1 MNDSSSEKQILL
13 SVIVPTRNCAHQ
25 IYDALSSI
33 FSNNVPDEIFEVLV
47 VDYNSSDSTLK
58 IASKFPVRILKCK
71 RKGIGVARNFGI
83 VNSKGKIL
91 CFTDADCVV
100 EKEWL
105 AKILKFFK
113 DNPGVDGV
121 GGPTL
126 AYPQPCNKIQKFA
139 GEIFVEDQG
148 FPKERR
154 NVQFGKFEGSL
165 FGTNSA
171 YRKEALVSVGGF
183 TPGGNCIELSWRLV
197 SNGKVLVF
205 DPDLKVYHKLPWS
218 IKGVVRE
225 QFRWGVQM
233 AGLQIRHKV
242 FRARNVLFK
251 GYFLVR
257 SLLSIFNLKNFTK
270 NMLRFIQLLAFLLG
284 YIFGMRIIDYL

>member
-105 AKILKFFK
+105 A
-113 DNPGVDGV
+113 
-121 GGPTL
+121 
-126 AYPQPCNKIQKFA
+126 
-139 GEIFVEDQG
+139 
-148 FPKERR
+148 
-154 NVQFGKFEGSL
+154 
-165 FGTNSA
+165 
-171 YRKEALVSVGGF
+171 
-183 TPGGNCIELSWRLV
+183 
-197 SNGKVLVF
+197 
-205 DPDLKVYHKLPWS
+205 
-218 IKGVVRE
+218 
-225 QFRWGVQM
+225 
-233 AGLQIRHKV
+233 
-242 FRARNVLFK
+242 
-251 GYFLVR
+251 
-257 SLLSIFNLKNFTK
+257 
-270 NMLRFIQLLAFLLG
+270 
-284 YIFGMRIIDYL
+284 